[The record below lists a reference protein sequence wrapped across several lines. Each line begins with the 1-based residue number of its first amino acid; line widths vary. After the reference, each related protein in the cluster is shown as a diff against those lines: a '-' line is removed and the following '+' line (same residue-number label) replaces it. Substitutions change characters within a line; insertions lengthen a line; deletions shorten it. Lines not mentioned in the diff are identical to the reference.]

1 MADNTT
7 PAPAP
12 QPIPP
17 SLTPSVIRPD
27 GQVRQAFS
35 VERQAQINSILQ
47 ANQTPIRMTADRG
60 ALPTRPITQTQ
71 NQE

>member
-1 MADNTT
+1 MPDTT
-7 PAPAP
+7 PTPAP

-17 SLTPSVIRPD
+17 TLTPGVIRPD
-27 GQVRQAFS
+27 GQERAAFG
-35 VERQAQINSILQ
+35 VERQAQIAAHLAAVS
-47 ANQTPIRMTADRG
+47 TPIRMGADRS

>member
-1 MADNTT
+1 MADTT
-7 PAPAP
+7 PTQVP

-17 SLTPSVIRPD
+17 TLTPSVIRPD
-27 GQVRQAFS
+27 GQERAAFG
-35 VERQAQINSILQ
+35 VERQAQIARQLG
-47 ANQTPIRMTADRG
+47 ANRTPVRQGGDRS